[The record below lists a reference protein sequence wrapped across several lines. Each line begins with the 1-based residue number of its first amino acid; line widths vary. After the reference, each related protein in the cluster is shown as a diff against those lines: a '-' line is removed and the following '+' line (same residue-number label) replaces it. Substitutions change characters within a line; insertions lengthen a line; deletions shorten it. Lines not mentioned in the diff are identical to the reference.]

1 MSPRVVFELP
11 RPGKTCII
19 IYYISFR
26 ERSLTM
32 TEKIKEKPTAR
43 SEVYDWLQCIVT
55 ALVFCVLLFVFV
67 VRMVDVVGTSMVPT
81 LQNSDK
87 MIVSNILYTPRQGD
101 IIVFKKVQFKDEAL
115 VKRVIATAG
124 QTVDIDFNRGIVY
137 VDGAA
142 LDEPYI
148 AELTAYQS
156 DFNGP
161 KTVPKGCIFV
171 MGDNR
176 NASTDSR
183 DSRIGMVDTRLVIGK
198 VYAIV
203 FPFNNFGSVYH

>member
-1 MSPRVVFELP
+1 MA
-11 RPGKTCII
+11 
-19 IYYISFR
+19 
-26 ERSLTM
+26 
-32 TEKIKEKPTAR
+32 EKIMEKPTAS
-43 SEVYDWLQCIVT
+43 SEIYDWLQCIVT